1 MKTETIEAYLLEL
14 KPLIDKKIEEWIP
27 RQYDAASMKF
37 TLGEP
42 RYENSPASGTKGVS
56 EPIWEFLDRGGK
68 RWRPALM
75 VLIAEAL
82 GAKRSDVMDF
92 VVVPEVIHN
101 ATLIADDIEDSSD
114 MRRGKPALHK
124 IFGVDVAINASNA
137 MYFLPLKILM
147 ENKEMDPEKIKRM
160 YDAFSQEMINVS
172 FGQALDIIWHKGGFK
187 EELNENKYLQM
198 CAYKT
203 GALARMA
210 AKLGAII
217 ADANDRDV
225 EKVAEFAE
233 CVGVAFQIQDD
244 ILNITASENLGK
256 EFGEDIKEGKRSLL
270 VIHTLTKCDKN
281 AATRLV
287 EILDM
292 HTSDKKILQEAID
305 IIKKYNSIEYA
316 KSYARKMVVDSWNKV
331 DKMLPENEA
340 KRKLRL
346 FANFLVERDI

>member
-1 MKTETIEAYLLEL
+1 MKTESIEAYLEEL

-27 RQYDAASMKF
+27 RKYDDASMKF

-42 RYENSPASGTKGVS
+42 RYENSPTSGTSGVS
-56 EPIWEFLDRGGK
+56 KPIWEFLDRGGK

-75 VLIAEAL
+75 ILIAEAL
-82 GAKRSDVMDF
+82 GAKRSDVTDF

-124 IFGVDVAINASNA
+124 IFGVDIAINASNA

-147 ENKEMDPEKIKRM
+147 ENRRMSPEKIKRM

-172 FGQALDIIWHKGGFK
+172 FGQALDIVWHKGGFE
-187 EELNENKYLQM
+187 EELTENKYLQM

-217 ADANDRDV
+217 ADAGDKDA

-233 CVGVAFQIQDD
+233 CIGIAFQIQDD
-244 ILNITASENLGK
+244 ILNITASEKLGK

-270 VIHTLTKCDKN
+270 VIHALEKCDKN
-281 AATRLV
+281 SAKRLV

-292 HTSDKKILQEAID
+292 HTNDRKTLREAID
-305 IIKKYNSIEYA
+305 IIKSCNSVEYS
-316 KSYARKMVVDSWNKV
+316 KNYARKMVEDSWNKV
-331 DKMLPENEA
+331 DKILPESGA
-340 KRKLRL
+340 KSKLRL